1 MKWKTEMTRS
11 AKPKENHHL
20 PVKPTPTRHDAIAA
34 SLELALLLEVSAY
47 PKPGNVHRTRN
58 FENTRFEHFLA
69 SAAALVPHFRLA
81 ALRGSKAAAGPMRG
95 GELMIGERIRRAVE
109 SCSEWQHGGNTSLG
123 AILLLI
129 PISFAAGMVPSRN
142 ALEAQEIRKN
152 LRRVA
157 RSTSKT
163 DAVNVYRAISLASP
177 GGMGKVPELDVN
189 DKGSLARIRKMNMS
203 LLDIFRMSE
212 GHDTISSEWVRGFPV
227 TFDIGLPFLV
237 RELRTTGDINTAVVD
252 TYLRILSQ
260 VPDTLVARK
269 LGMSRAKEVSLMAK
283 RVLKVGG
290 MKTSRGRRE
299 AERMDKS
306 LQRIDHRCNP
316 GTTADLTAS
325 TLSILLL
332 SGYRP

>member
-1 MKWKTEMTRS
+1 M
-11 AKPKENHHL
+11 
-20 PVKPTPTRHDAIAA
+20 PTRHDEIAA
-34 SLELALLLEVSAY
+34 ALELALLLEVSAY
-47 PKPGNVHRTRN
+47 PKPGNVHRTRD

-81 ALRGSKAAAGPMRG
+81 AMRGSRIADGSIHS
-95 GELMIGERIRRAVE
+95 GELMIGEQIKRAVE

-129 PISFAAGMVPSRN
+129 PISCAAGMVPSRN
-142 ALEAQEIRKN
+142 ALRPQDIRKN
-152 LRRVA
+152 LRRVVHGTNKA
-157 RSTSKT
+157 
-163 DAVNVYRAISLASP
+163 DAVNVYRAILRASA

-189 DKGSLARIRKMNMS
+189 DRHSLARIRKQNLS
-203 LLDIFRMSE
+203 LLDIFRMSS
-212 GHDTISSEWVRGFPV
+212 GYDTISSEWVRGFPV

-237 RELRTTGDINTAVVD
+237 RELHATGDINTAVVD
-252 TYLRILSQ
+252 TYLRILFK

-269 LGMSRAKEVSLMAK
+269 LGIARAREVSLMAK

-290 MKTSRGRRE
+290 MKTSRGRKE
-299 AERMDKS
+299 AEEMDKS

>member
-1 MKWKTEMTRS
+1 LTLRPM
-11 AKPKENHHL
+11 
-20 PVKPTPTRHDAIAA
+20 PTRYDEIAA
-34 SLELALLLEVSAY
+34 ALELALLLEVSAY
-47 PKPGNVHRTRN
+47 PKPGNVHRTRD

-81 ALRGSKAAAGPMRG
+81 ALRGSKIADGSIHS

-109 SCSEWQHGGNTSLG
+109 SCSEWQRGGNTSLG

-129 PISFAAGMVPSRN
+129 PISYAAGMVPSRK
-142 ALEAQEIRKN
+142 ALKPQEIRKN
-152 LRRVA
+152 LRIVA
-157 RSTSKT
+157 RGTNKV
-163 DAVNVYRAISLASP
+163 DAVNAYRAISHASP
-177 GGMGKVPELDVN
+177 AGMGKVPELDIN
-189 DKGSLARIRKMNMS
+189 DKDSLTRIRKQNIS
-203 LLDIFRMSE
+203 LFDIFRISS
-212 GHDTISSEWVRGFPV
+212 GYDTISSEWVRGFPV
-227 TFDIGLPFLV
+227 TFEIGLPFLV
-237 RELRTTGDINTAVVD
+237 RELYATGDINTAVVD
-252 TYLRILSQ
+252 TYLTILSQ

-269 LGMSRAKEVSLMAK
+269 LGIGRAREVSLMAK

-290 MKTSRGRRE
+290 MKTSRGRKE
-299 AERMDKS
+299 AGRMDKS

>member
-1 MKWKTEMTRS
+1 MTLR
-11 AKPKENHHL
+11 PM
-20 PVKPTPTRHDAIAA
+20 PTRHDEIAA
-34 SLELALLLEVSAY
+34 ALELALLLEVSAY
-47 PKPGNVHRTRN
+47 PKPGNVHRTRD

-81 ALRGSKAAAGPMRG
+81 AMRGSRIADGSIHS
-95 GELMIGERIRRAVE
+95 GELMIGEQIKRAVE

-129 PISFAAGMVPSRN
+129 PISCAAGMVPSRN
-142 ALEAQEIRKN
+142 ALRPQDIRKN
-152 LRRVA
+152 LRRVVHGTNKA
-157 RSTSKT
+157 
-163 DAVNVYRAISLASP
+163 DAVNVYRAILRASA

-189 DKGSLARIRKMNMS
+189 DRHSLARIRKQNLS
-203 LLDIFRMSE
+203 LLDIFRMSS
-212 GHDTISSEWVRGFPV
+212 GYDTISSEWVRGFPV

-237 RELRTTGDINTAVVD
+237 RELHATGDINTAVVD
-252 TYLRILSQ
+252 TYLRILFK

-269 LGMSRAKEVSLMAK
+269 LGIARAREVSLMAK

-290 MKTSRGRRE
+290 MKTSRGRKE
-299 AERMDKS
+299 AEEMDKS

>member
-1 MKWKTEMTRS
+1 M
-11 AKPKENHHL
+11 L
-20 PVKPTPTRHDAIAA
+20 TRHDEIAA
-34 SLELALLLEVSAY
+34 ALELALLLEVSAY
-47 PKPGNVHRTRN
+47 PKPGNVHRTRD

-81 ALRGSKAAAGPMRG
+81 AMRGSRIAAGSIHSG
-95 GELMIGERIRRAVE
+95 QLMIGARIKRAVE
-109 SCSEWQHGGNTSLG
+109 SCSEWQRGGNTSLG

-129 PISFAAGMVPSRN
+129 PISYAAGMVPSRK
-142 ALEAQEIRKN
+142 ALKAQEIRKN
-152 LRRVA
+152 LKRVV
-157 RSTSKT
+157 RGTSKT
-163 DAVNVYRAISLASP
+163 DAVNVYRAISYASP
-177 GGMGKVPELDVN
+177 SGMGKVPELDIN
-189 DKGSLARIRKMNMS
+189 GKDSLTRIRKQNIS
-203 LLDIFRMSE
+203 LLDIFRMSS
-212 GHDTISSEWVRGFPV
+212 GYDTISSEWVRGFPV

-237 RELRTTGDINTAVVD
+237 RELRATGDINTAIVD

-269 LGMSRAKEVSLMAK
+269 LGIGKAKEVSLIAK

-290 MKTSRGRRE
+290 MKTSKGRKE
-299 AERMDKS
+299 AEEMDKS

>member
-1 MKWKTEMTRS
+1 M
-11 AKPKENHHL
+11 A
-20 PVKPTPTRHDAIAA
+20 TRHDEIAA
-34 SLELALLLEVSAY
+34 ALELALLLEVSAY
-47 PKPGNVHRTRN
+47 PKPGNVHRTRD

-81 ALRGSKAAAGPMRG
+81 ALRGSKVAAGSIHS
-95 GELMIGERIRRAVE
+95 GELMIGGRIKRAVE

-129 PISFAAGMVPSRN
+129 PISYAAGMVPSRK
-142 ALEAQEIRKN
+142 ALKAQEIRKN
-152 LRRVA
+152 LRRVV
-157 RSTSKT
+157 RGTSKA
-163 DAVNVYRAISLASP
+163 DAVNVYRAISRASS

-189 DKGSLARIRKMNMS
+189 DKDSLTRIRRHNVS
-203 LLDIFRMSE
+203 LLHIFRISS
-212 GHDTISSEWVRGFPV
+212 GYDTISSEWVRGFPV

-237 RELRTTGDINTAVVD
+237 RELHATGDINTAVVD
-252 TYLRILSQ
+252 TYLRILSK

-269 LGMSRAKEVSLMAK
+269 LGIGKAREVSFMAK

-290 MKTSRGRRE
+290 MKTSRGRKE
-299 AERMDKS
+299 AEEMDKS

-325 TLSILLL
+325 TLAILLL